1 MIVHPFSYL
10 RIFDICNT
18 SILAFFSK
26 TTLLTVMNLAGFR
39 VAARSAGGILGVG
52 TPGQG
57 PLVFTQVRTATKRVS
72 GSKTNKN
79 DSAGR
84 RLGPKAYEGHFVK
97 PGQIIMRQRGTKI
110 HPGENVDIGK
120 DHTIYA
126 KEPGYVKFYHDPF
139 HPLRKYV
146 GVSLKKELPLPTPH
160 FSPRVRRFGYVELF
174 DPEEA
179 AKEESHMSRKEFL
192 QQGELASLK
201 AAKERR
207 LEEERKKIE
216 QALRSLVELNEDEME
231 MAEERML
238 NITQLVTASKVNSSD
253 AETLTSF
260 DYNYRIDLALRRG
273 EFSEGEATDKKN
285 FYASLVDRLSGKV
298 IVDAKGNVCKALDPE
313 ERARK
318 QETILNE
325 LKIRYSQVALSP
337 EVRMQIA
344 KLIESEAVFD
354 AQKQEELKK
363 QFLPESRPIWT
374 LDDIVEIS
382 EDQKPKNATRVYDEA
397 SKKVKLVTAP

>member
-1 MIVHPFSYL
+1 MQYL
-10 RIFDICNT
+10 T
-18 SILAFFSK
+18 ILAFFSK
-26 TTLLTVMNLAGFR
+26 TMLLKVMNLTGFR
-39 VAARSAGGILGVG
+39 VAVRSAGGILGVG

-57 PLVFTQVRTATKRVS
+57 SLIFTQVRTATKRVS

-146 GVSLKKELPLPTPH
+146 GVSLRKELPLPTPH
-160 FSPRVRRFGYVELF
+160 FSPRVRRFGYVELL
-174 DPEEA
+174 DPQEA
-179 AKEESHMSRKEFL
+179 AKEESHMSRNEFL
-192 QQGELASLK
+192 QQDELASLK

-207 LEEERKKIE
+207 LEEERKKVE
-216 QALRSLVELNEDEME
+216 HALRSLVELNEDEME
-231 MAEERML
+231 MAKERML
-238 NITQLVTASKVNSSD
+238 NIAQLVLASKVKLSD
-253 AETLTSF
+253 AEASTTF
-260 DYNYRIDLALRRG
+260 DYNYCIDLAIRRG
-273 EFSEGEATDKKN
+273 DISEEEATDKRHL
-285 FYASLVDRLSGKV
+285 YASLVEKLSDKV
-298 IVDAKGNVCKALDPE
+298 IVDTKGNVCKALNPE
-313 ERARK
+313 ERARR
-318 QETILNE
+318 QESILNE
-325 LKIRYSQVALSP
+325 LKDKYSRVALSP

-344 KLIESEAVFD
+344 SLIESEAVFD

-374 LDDIVEIS
+374 LDGIVELP
-382 EDQKPKNATRVYDEA
+382 EDQKPKNATRVYDDA
-397 SKKVKLVTAP
+397 AKKVKLITTA

>member
-1 MIVHPFSYL
+1 
-10 RIFDICNT
+10 
-18 SILAFFSK
+18 
-26 TTLLTVMNLAGFR
+26 MNLAGLR
-39 VAARSAGGILGVG
+39 VAVRSAGGILGVR

-57 PLVFTQVRTATKRVS
+57 PLIFTQVRTATKRVS

-120 DHTIYA
+120 DHTIFA

-160 FSPRVRRFGYVELF
+160 FSPRVRRFGYVELL
-174 DPEEA
+174 DPQEA

-192 QQGELASLK
+192 QQDELASLK

-207 LEEERKKIE
+207 LEEESKKIE
-216 QALRSLVELNEDEME
+216 QALRSLVELNEDEMV
-231 MAEERML
+231 MAKERML
-238 NITQLVTASKVNSSD
+238 NVAQLVTASKVKSLD
-253 AETLTSF
+253 AEAHTTF
-260 DYNYRIDLALRRG
+260 DYNYSIDLAIRRG
-273 EFSEGEATDKKN
+273 DISEEEADDKRSL
-285 FYASLVDRLSGKV
+285 YATLVEKLSGNV
-298 IVDAKGNVCKALDPE
+298 IVDAKGNVCKALNAE
-313 ERARK
+313 ERARR
-318 QETILNE
+318 QESILNE
-325 LKIRYSQVALSP
+325 LKDKYSGVALSP
-337 EVRMQIA
+337 EVRKQIA
-344 KLIESEAVFD
+344 SLIESEAVFD
-354 AQKQEELKK
+354 AQKQEELRK

-374 LDDIVEIS
+374 LDSIVEIS
-382 EDQKPKNATRVYDEA
+382 EDQKPKNATRVYDKA
-397 SKKVKLVTAP
+397 KKKVKLFTTA